1 MQLRLGER
9 LRCSNPECGF
19 QVLVTDSGF
28 AKGLPS
34 MPRCSC
40 GSLMKKKAYD
50 KPIAHKV
57 KFTREVPG

>member
-1 MQLRLGER
+1 MPLRLGER

-19 QVLVTDSGF
+19 QVMVTDSGI
-28 AKGLPS
+28 AKGLAS

-40 GSLMKKKAYD
+40 GSSMKKTYE

-57 KFTREVPG
+57 KLTREVRG